1 MTCEFNS
8 IILFPISFGNFSVP
22 SLVGISDSKMEEDLE
37 DREGKSNIQ
46 KELIYNKL
54 LPYSSGLDEESRAFL
69 SEIKKNLSKAVLVR
83 ELRPGAVTWTG
94 R

>member
-1 MTCEFNS
+1 MVLCQSE
-8 IILFPISFGNFSVP
+8 
-22 SLVGISDSKMEEDLE
+22 SDLKMDEDINEE
-37 DREGKSNIQ
+37 DREGKLNIQ

-54 LPYSSGLDEESRAFL
+54 LPYSNGLDEESRAFL